1 MTGKELERRRSRWL
15 EKAEKADDTMQDIV
29 GHIVEGRGLL
39 SWSKKH
45 GFPNSVVHRWL
56 TSNPERRITYEQ
68 ARQQAA
74 HTLAE
79 RSLSILQEKP
89 KVCTDGRIDPAWV
102 QLKKAE
108 ADSCRWLAARIN
120 PEAYADRSSLDVRA
134 NFTIDMTTAI
144 LAGRRRAS
152 LVVENDESGIPEPYA
167 SHETIFQPST
177 NQEEQQ
183 K

>member
-1 MTGKELERRRSRWL
+1 MTKELEIRRARWL
-15 EKAEKADDTMQDIV
+15 QRADKPDDTLQEIVEHIV
-29 GHIVEGRGLL
+29 GGRGLL
-39 SWSKKH
+39 SWSKKNN
-45 GFPNSVVHRWL
+45 FPNSVVHAWING
-56 TSNPERRITYEQ
+56 TPERRITYEQ

-120 PEAYADRSSLDVRA
+120 PESYAERSSLDVRA

-144 LAGRRRAS
+144 LAGRRRS
-152 LVVENDESGIPEPYA
+152 GLVVESDA
-167 SHETIFQPST
+167 SHETIFQPK
-177 NQEEQQ
+177 EE
-183 K
+183 

>member
-1 MTGKELERRRSRWL
+1 MTKALQTRRTSWLERAN
-15 EKAEKADDTMQDIV
+15 KPDDTLRDIV
-29 GHIVEGRGLL
+29 EHVYDGNGLR
-39 SWSKKH
+39 SWTKKH
-45 GFPNSVVHRWL
+45 NFSNSVVWRWL
-56 TSNPERRITYEQ
+56 NSDPGRRIAYQQ
-68 ARQQAA
+68 AREQAA

-79 RSLSILQEKP
+79 KSLSILQQTP
-89 KVCTDGRIDPAWV
+89 KVGNDGRIDPGWV

-134 NFTIDMTTAI
+134 HLTIDMTTAI
-144 LAGRRRAS
+144 LAGRKRAS
-152 LVVENDESGIPEPYA
+152 LVVESET
-167 SHETIFQPST
+167 SHESIS

>member
-1 MTGKELERRRSRWL
+1 MTKELQIRRRAQWL
-15 EKAEKADDTMQDIV
+15 ERANKPDDTLQDIV
-29 GHIVEGRGLL
+29 EHVVDGAGLR
-39 SWSKKH
+39 SWTKKH
-45 GFPNSVVHRWL
+45 NFSNSVVWRWIN
-56 TSNPERRITYEQ
+56 SDPARRITYQQ
-68 ARQQAA
+68 AREQAA
-74 HTLAE
+74 HSLAE

-89 KVCTDGRIDPAWV
+89 KVGNDGRIDPGWV

-120 PEAYADRSSLDVRA
+120 PESYAERSSLDVRA

-152 LVVENDESGIPEPYA
+152 LVVENDA
-167 SHETIFQPST
+167 SNETIS

>member
-1 MTGKELERRRSRWL
+1 MTGKELELRRARWL
-15 EKAEKADDTMQDIV
+15 EKADKPDDTLQDIV
-29 GHIVEGRGLL
+29 EHIVEGRGLR
-39 SWSKKH
+39 SWCSKH
-45 GFPNSVVHRWL
+45 GFANSVVHRWI

-79 RSLSILQEKP
+79 RSLSILQQKP
-89 KVCTDGRIDPAWV
+89 KVCNDGRIDNGWV

-120 PEAYADRSSLDVRA
+120 PEAYAERSSLDVRA
-134 NFTIDMTTAI
+134 SFQIDMTTAI

-152 LVVENDESGIPEPYA
+152 LVVENDEDSNCAGGGCDAPRFDQ
-167 SHETIFQPST
+167 T
-177 NQEEQQ
+177 
-183 K
+183 

>member
-1 MTGKELERRRSRWL
+1 MTGKELELRRARWL
-15 EKAEKADDTMQDIV
+15 AKAEKADDTMQDIV
-29 GHIVEGRGLL
+29 EHIVEGNGLR
-39 SWSKKH
+39 SWCKKH
-45 GFPNSVVHRWL
+45 GFANSVVHRWI
-56 TSNPERRITYEQ
+56 TSDPERRITYQQ

-79 RSLSILQEKP
+79 MSLSILQQKP
-89 KVCTDGRIDPAWV
+89 KVGNDGRIDNGLVNLW
-102 QLKKAE
+102 KAQ

-120 PEAYADRSSLDVRA
+120 PESYADRSSLDVRA

-152 LVVENDESGIPEPYA
+152 LVVESDA
-167 SHETIFQPST
+167 SHETIYQPH
-177 NQEEQQ
+177 EGELHHE

>member
-1 MTGKELERRRSRWL
+1 MTGKELEIRRARWL
-15 EKAEKADDTMQDIV
+15 ERAEKSDDTLQDIV
-29 GHIVEGRGLL
+29 EHIVEGNGLR
-39 SWSKKH
+39 SWAKKH
-45 GFPNSVVHRWL
+45 NFPNSVVHRWI

-79 RSLSILQEKP
+79 RSLSILQQKP
-89 KVCTDGRIDPAWV
+89 RVCNDGRIDPGWV

-120 PEAYADRSSLDVRA
+120 PESYAERSSLDVRA
-134 NFTIDMTTAI
+134 RFEIDMTTAI

-152 LVVENDESGIPEPYA
+152 LVVESDA
-167 SHETIFQPST
+167 SHETIYQP
-177 NQEEQQ
+177 QEEQQ